1 MENKH
6 MGSNH
11 QDAVYNILER
21 QNMGMKIQ
29 AVLFD
34 MGGTI
39 ETFGYTRE
47 LRLKTTAVIKQCLLH
62 AGIDLQLSNEQ
73 LFDVISNGLER
84 YKRWSLQSME
94 ELPARRV
101 WSEYILSNF
110 DVDKEKLAEIAE
122 RLMLLIETRF
132 YRRAMRPE
140 MPGVL
145 QALKQMGLKIGL
157 ISNVN
162 SRGQVPTNLK
172 DYGIIDYFHPIV
184 LSSEYGRRKPDPS
197 IFHYAARLINA
208 PTSQCVYVG
217 DRVVRDI
224 DGARRAG
231 FGLAIQIRHDFEHG
245 ENDKGFKPDAVI
257 DNMTELLDV
266 LREKRACEEA
276 YEDDRKIRALIFD
289 AGDILYYRPQRGSGF
304 VTFLKELGLEIRP
317 NHAHQK
323 KEIEYQA
330 YRGQITHDD
339 YREAVVR
346 MYGITQPEQLARG
359 KQALI
364 DDDANVAFFEGVP
377 ETLLALKERGFLLGI
392 VTDTANSISAKLSW
406 FERGG
411 FGHVWDSIISS
422 MDIGTRKPDPRIY
435 QAALQQ
441 LGLTP
446 DQAVFVGHRVSEL
459 AGARAVGMQTIAF
472 NYDQDASADYFI
484 GQFSD
489 TLKVPVLD

>member
-1 MENKH
+1 
-6 MGSNH
+6 MG
-11 QDAVYNILER
+11 V
-21 QNMGMKIQ
+21 KIQ
-29 AVLFD
+29 AVIFD

-47 LRLKTTAVIKQCLLH
+47 LRLETTAVIQQRLVH
-62 AGIDLQLSNEQ
+62 AGIDLHLSNEQ
-73 LFDVISNGLER
+73 LLDVISSGLEQ
-84 YKRWSLQSME
+84 YKRWSLQRME
-94 ELPARRV
+94 ELPSRRV
-101 WSEYILSNF
+101 WSEYILSSF
-110 DVDKEKLAEIAE
+110 DVDKEKIAEISE
-122 RLMLLIETRF
+122 ELMFLIETRF
-132 YRRAMRPE
+132 YCRAMRPE
-140 MPGVL
+140 IPEVL
-145 QALKQMGLKIGL
+145 QAIKQMGLKIGL

-162 SRGQVPTNLK
+162 SLGQVPTNLK
-172 DYGIIDYFHPIV
+172 EYGIIDYFYPIV
-184 LSSEYGRRKPDPS
+184 LSSEYGCRKPDPS

-208 PTSQCVYVG
+208 PTSHCVYVG

-245 ENDKGFKPDAVI
+245 ENDKGFTPDAVI
-257 DNMTELLDV
+257 EDMTELLDI
-266 LREKRACEEA
+266 LKEKCDCEQPH
-276 YEDDRKIRALIFD
+276 EDDRKIRALIFD

-304 VTFLKELGLEIRP
+304 ASFLKELGLEISP
-317 NHAHQK
+317 NHNQQK

-330 YRGQITHDD
+330 YRGQITHDE

-346 MYGITQPEQLARG
+346 MYGIIGPAQLARG

-377 ETLLALKERGFLLGI
+377 ETLLALKEQGYLLGI
-392 VTDTANSISAKLSW
+392 VTDTANSLSAKLSW

-422 MDIGTRKPDPRIY
+422 MDIGTRKPDPKIY
-435 QAALQQ
+435 QTSLKQ

-459 AGARAVGMQTIAF
+459 EGARAVGMQTIAF
-472 NYDQDASADYFI
+472 NYDEGASADFFI
-484 GQFSD
+484 EKISD
-489 TLKVPVLD
+489 LLKVSVLD